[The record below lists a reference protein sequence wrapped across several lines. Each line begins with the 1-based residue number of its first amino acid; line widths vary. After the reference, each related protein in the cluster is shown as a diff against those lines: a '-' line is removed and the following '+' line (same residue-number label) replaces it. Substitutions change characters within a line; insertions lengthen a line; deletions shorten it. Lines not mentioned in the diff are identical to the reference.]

1 MEKLSK
7 IDLKLIEYNKLLS
20 ESNLDL
26 RVKGK
31 NIDHVVMNTIRRM
44 VLTKVPIYAFKDIVI
59 TENTSIFNNNY
70 LKVRL
75 ENIPV
80 FGINNN
86 NDFLPDND
94 RENDTE
100 DDTED
105 NINQIIQDDID
116 INIDE
121 NIDDLNLNQ
130 LTMYLQYENK
140 LKDEC
145 VTVSTDNAIFY
156 VLEKKIKSPYPNP
169 IPIIKLNPGEK
180 ISFSAITKLDIEKTS
195 AIFSP
200 VSVITCLQ
208 NSSND
213 YTMKLE
219 SRGQITEKRILI
231 VAIKNILKMLNDFI
245 VLVPDKNNGMEGTL
259 KIMNGNHTIGNL
271 ISSSMRKNKLVS
283 FCGYNVPHPL
293 DNKVNISYKI
303 EGGKLKNI
311 LNDVVKYNINLFEN
325 ILKLIEKLKIN

>member
-7 IDLKLIEYNKLLS
+7 IDLKLIEYNKMLS
-20 ESNLDL
+20 ESNLDF
-26 RVKGK
+26 RIKGK
-31 NIDHVVMNTIRRM
+31 NINHVIMNTIRRM
-44 VLTKVPIYAFKDIVI
+44 VLTKVPIYAFKNIVI

-80 FGINNN
+80 LGINNDY
-86 NDFLPDND
+86 DFLPNNDEDEEEDEDNI
-94 RENDTE
+94 
-100 DDTED
+100 ED
-105 NINQIIQDDID
+105 NINQIIQDNID

-121 NIDDLNLNQ
+121 NIDNLNLNQ

-156 VLEKKIKSPYPNP
+156 VSEKKIKSPYPNP

-200 VSVITCLQ
+200 VSVITSLE

-219 SRGQITEKRILI
+219 SRGQISEKRILI
-231 VAIKNILKMLNDFI
+231 VAIKNIIKMLDNFI
-245 VLVPDKNNGMEGTL
+245 ALVPEKNNGMEGTL
-259 KIMNGNHTIGNL
+259 KIMDGNHTIGNL

-283 FCGYNVPHPL
+283 FCGYNLPHPL

-303 EGGKLKNI
+303 ESGKLKKI
-311 LNDVVKYNINLFEN
+311 LNDVVNYNVDIFKE
-325 ILKLIEKLKIN
+325 ILKLVQKIK